1 MTAARAVIA
10 IPGTMCDARL
20 WHRLPPHLPG
30 VDWRH
35 VPIPDGPDID
45 HLVTALHAALP
56 AGSVNLFGFSLGGYL
71 AAALACRYPER
82 VARLFICSNSPC
94 ALPESE
100 TRQRRQL
107 LAWLTRGGYQGL
119 SDQKIAQMVAERSL
133 ADPAIGQCM
142 KDMDA
147 TLGLDVLVQQLQASS
162 DRADLLA
169 GVSALCC
176 PVWLGFG
183 EADGLVNRGWI
194 RQFQDAAPAHAVH
207 TVPGAGHMLPL
218 EAPQALARL
227 VARWLA

>member
-1 MTAARAVIA
+1 
-10 IPGTMCDARL
+10 MCDARL
-20 WHRLPPHLPG
+20 WHRLLPQLPG

-35 VPIPDGPDID
+35 VPIPDGPDVD
-45 HLVTALHAALP
+45 YLVAALYEALP
-56 AGSVNLFGFSLGGYL
+56 AEPVNLFGFSLGGYL
-71 AAALACRYPER
+71 AAALACRHPAR

-119 SDQKIAQMVAERSL
+119 SDQKIAQMMSARSL

-147 TLGLDVLVQQLQASS
+147 ALGLAVLAQQLRATSE
-162 DRADLLA
+162 RADLLA
-169 GVSALCC
+169 GVSALRC

-183 EADGLVNRGWI
+183 EEDGLVNRGWI
-194 RQFQDAAPAHAVH
+194 SQLQAAAPAHAVH
-207 TVPGAGHMLPL
+207 MVPGAGHMLPL
-218 EAPQALARL
+218 EAPQALAGL
-227 VARWLA
+227 VTRWLD